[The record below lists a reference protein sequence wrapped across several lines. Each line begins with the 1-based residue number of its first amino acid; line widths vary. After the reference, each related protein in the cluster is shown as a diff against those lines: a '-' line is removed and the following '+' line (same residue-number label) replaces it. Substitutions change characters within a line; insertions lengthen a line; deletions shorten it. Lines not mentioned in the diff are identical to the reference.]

1 MFIPA
6 IPLAKAAVLAGAAW
20 IAYRK
25 IGRHSFSQEEADR
38 LDGVA
43 PGLQASVRGTDRIH
57 GSGRWCR
64 RYRVTGFRRWL
75 EIDAAAIFRVK
86 VRIPGGERA

>member
-6 IPLAKAAVLAGAAW
+6 IPLTTAAVLAGAAW

-25 IGRHSFSQEEADR
+25 IGPHSFCLEEADR
-38 LDGVA
+38 LDNVA

-57 GSGRWCR
+57 GSGRWYR

-75 EIDAAAIFRVK
+75 EIDAAAIFQVK
-86 VRIPGGERA
+86 VRMPRGERA

>member
-6 IPLAKAAVLAGAAW
+6 IPLTKAAVLAGAAW

-25 IGRHSFSQEEADR
+25 IGPHSFSREEADR
-38 LDGVA
+38 LDNVA
-43 PGLQASVRGTDRIH
+43 QGLQAGVCGTDRIH

-75 EIDAAAIFRVK
+75 EIDAAAIFQVK
-86 VRIPGGERA
+86 VRMPGGERA

>member
-6 IPLAKAAVLAGAAW
+6 IPLTKAAVLAGAAW

-25 IGRHSFSQEEADR
+25 IGPHSFSQEEAGR
-38 LDGVA
+38 LDSVA
-43 PGLQASVRGTDRIH
+43 PGLRASVRGTDRIH
-57 GSGRWCR
+57 GSGRWYR

-75 EIDAAAIFRVK
+75 EVDAAAIFQVK
-86 VRIPGGERA
+86 VRMPGGKRA

>member
-6 IPLAKAAVLAGAAW
+6 IPLTKAAVLAGAAW

-25 IGRHSFSQEEADR
+25 IGPHSFSQEEADR
-38 LDGVA
+38 LGNVP
-43 PGLQASVRGTDRIH
+43 PGLQASLRGPDRIH
-57 GSGRWCR
+57 GSGRWYR

-75 EIDAAAIFRVK
+75 EIDAAAIFQVK
-86 VRIPGGERA
+86 VRMPGGERA